1 MLKCKSSLIKSTE
14 LTYIIKDTSYIFLNP
29 SCQRNIVMIINKN
42 LGHNIYVIFLVLEVY
57 IGLAKLEK
65 DVINNSG
72 TNIHM

>member
-1 MLKCKSSLIKSTE
+1 MKN
-14 LTYIIKDTSYIFLNP
+14 TSNLFLSP
-29 SCQRNIVMIINKN
+29 SCQRNIVMIIDKN